1 MENYFDFDNSY
12 INLPNNLYSYQKP
25 TKVKSPHMVIFNTQ
39 LAKKLALDYKNY
51 SHKKWTKYLSG
62 NELPEGSNPI
72 SQGYAGHQYGNFTML
87 GDGRAILLGE
97 HLTPTSKRYDIQL
110 KGAGP
115 TPYSRNGDGRGT
127 LTSMLREYLISESMY
142 ALGIPT
148 TRSLAVVSTGEY
160 VKRNEDLKGGILT
173 RVSKGHIRIGT
184 FQYAASQGEKT
195 LKALADYTIN
205 RFYPTLNDA
214 ENKYLLLLKTVIL
227 KQSFLVAKW
236 QSIGFL
242 HGVLN
247 TDNISIVSETIDY
260 GPCAFMNTYDPK
272 TVFSS
277 IDRFGRYAYENQPKI
292 IKWNLTRFAE
302 TLLPLFNAN
311 KNESIKLAEEAL
323 SNFNSSFKDAWQKLM
338 RQKLGLFNRKPHDM
352 KLINELL
359 DLMKNNNLDYTN
371 TFFELSNDEK
381 KCSIEVLQ
389 PWFSEWSKR
398 RQQQSETWNDVK
410 LVMKYHNPYIIPRN
424 YQVEKALKAT
434 EKSDFEPFNNLLD
447 ALSQPYGYNS
457 QKKEYTQPPKPKEE
471 IRETYCGT

>member
-1 MENYFDFDNSY
+1 
-12 INLPNNLYSYQKP
+12 
-25 TKVKSPHMVIFNTQ
+25 
-39 LAKKLALDYKNY
+39 
-51 SHKKWTKYLSG
+51 
-62 NELPEGSNPI
+62 
-72 SQGYAGHQYGNFTML
+72 ML

-97 HLTPTSKRYDIQL
+97 HLTPDLNRYDIQL

-127 LTSMLREYLISESMY
+127 LTSMLREYLISEYMY
-142 ALGIPT
+142 ALGLPT
-148 TRSLAVVSTGEY
+148 TRSLAVVSTGES
-160 VKRNEDLKGGILT
+160 VKRNKNLAGGILT

-184 FQYAASQGEKT
+184 FQFAAAQGEKT

-205 RFYPTLNDA
+205 RFYPTLNSH
-214 ENKYLLLLKTVIL
+214 ENKYLDFFKIVIK

-236 QSIGFL
+236 QSIGFI

-247 TDNISIVSETIDY
+247 TDNISIVGETMDY

-292 IKWNLTRFAE
+292 INWNLSRFAE
-302 TLLPLFNAN
+302 ALIPLLHPD

-323 SNFNSSFKDAWQKLM
+323 ATFNTLYREAWQRLM
-338 RQKLGLFNRKPHDM
+338 RQKIGLFNKNSNDM
-352 KLINELL
+352 CLIKELL
-359 DLMKNNNLDYTN
+359 QIMKDHQLDYTN

-381 KCSIEVLQ
+381 KCSIDVLQ
-389 PWFSEWSKR
+389 PWFEQWYKR
-398 RQQQSETWNDVK
+398 RQQQNETWTDVK

-424 YQVEKALKAT
+424 YQVEKALNSAK
-434 EKSDFEPFNNLLD
+434 EKDLKSFNDLLK
-447 ALSQPYGYNS
+447 ALSHPFEYNEQ
-457 QKKEYTQPPKPKEE
+457 QKKYTRPPNPLEE

>member
-1 MENYFDFDNSY
+1 MKNHFNFDNSY
-12 INLPNNLYSYQKP
+12 INLPSILYSFQHP
-25 TKVKSPHMVIFNTQ
+25 TPVAAPHMVIFNAN
-39 LAKKLALDYKNY
+39 LAKKLAINHQAASYKE
-51 SHKKWTKYLSG
+51 WTAFLSG
-62 NELPEGSNPI
+62 NALSKGSQPI
-72 SQGYAGHQYGNFTML
+72 AQSYAGHQYGNFTML

-97 HLTPTSKRYDIQL
+97 HIAPNLERYDIQL

-127 LTSMLREYLISESMY
+127 LTSMLREYLISEYMY

-148 TRSLAVVSTGEY
+148 TRSLSVVSTGEY
-160 VKRNEDLKGGILT
+160 VKRNKALKGGILT

-205 RFYPTLNDA
+205 RLYPALKNHK
-214 ENKYLLLLKTVIL
+214 NKYLEFFKVVIKRQCL
-227 KQSFLVAKW
+227 LVAQW
-236 QSIGFL
+236 QSVGFI

-247 TDNISIVSETIDY
+247 TDNVSIVGETMDY

-272 TVFSS
+272 TVFSA

-292 IKWNLTRFAE
+292 IKWNLARLAE
-302 TLLPLFNAN
+302 ALLPLFHSD
-311 KNESIKLAEEAL
+311 KTESVQLAEKTL
-323 SNFNSSFKDAWQKLM
+323 STFDTSYSDAWQKVM
-338 RQKLGLFNRKPHDM
+338 RQKLGLFNKSPQDM

-359 DLMKNNNLDYTN
+359 DLMKTNKLDYTN
-371 TFFELSNDEK
+371 TFYELSRKKK

-389 PWFSEWSKR
+389 PWFNQWYKR
-398 RQQQSETWNDVK
+398 RQQQSETWTDVQ

-424 YQVEKALKAT
+424 YLVEKVLAAAAAN
-434 EKSDFEPFNNLLD
+434 DFEPFNNLLT
-447 ALSQPYGYNS
+447 ALLHPYDDDKEKSDYTTPPNS
-457 QKKEYTQPPKPKEE
+457 EEE